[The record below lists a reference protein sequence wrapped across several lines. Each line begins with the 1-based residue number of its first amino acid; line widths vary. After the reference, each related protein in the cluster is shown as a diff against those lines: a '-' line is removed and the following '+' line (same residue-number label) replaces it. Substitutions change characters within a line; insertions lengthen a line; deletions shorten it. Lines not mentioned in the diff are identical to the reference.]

1 MTWAAL
7 SDDLIA
13 RMQHDE
19 LSRDDQ
25 LMYVEGLVYA
35 ARLLTDGE
43 LPSDLRAFTTHPQA
57 AEAALRLLS
66 LDYWRVSAK
75 GYEITNYLKVNRSAE
90 QVEKSKERNRVRQHR
105 ARLHREGDHS
115 MCVPSYCSHAPNAV
129 TNAVTNGVS
138 HDALSSPLLSSREE
152 KEKEKASEPAR
163 GAQGAATASPN
174 WQEQLSPMHRFG
186 EPEFDAE
193 DDESGYWWQITEHDF
208 DIAASI
214 STEYD
219 IEQIAFTLDG
229 TDFSGLPTT
238 LDETVTEAPHLEPV
252 ISNVSP
258 KDDGLLIIF
267 SGHLNNRTNQIADY
281 CERLLKRHRETS

>member
-19 LSRDDQ
+19 LDRDDQ

-57 AEAALRLLS
+57 AEAALRLLT

-75 GYEITNYLKVNRSAE
+75 GYEITNYLKVNRSAD
-90 QVEKSKERNRVRQHR
+90 QVEKSKERNRVRQQR

-115 MCVPSYCSHAPNAV
+115 MCVASYCPDAPNAV

-163 GAQGAATASPN
+163 GAKGAATASPN
-174 WQEQLSPMHRFG
+174 WQEQLAPMHRFG

-193 DDESGYWWQITEHDF
+193 EDDSGYWWQITEDDF
-208 DIAASI
+208 DISAGI
-214 STEYD
+214 STEHD
-219 IEQIAFTLDG
+219 IETIVFALDG
-229 TDFSGLPTT
+229 TDLSGLPTT
-238 LDETVTEAPHLEPV
+238 LDEAVTEAPHLEAV
-252 ISNVSP
+252 LVGVSR
-258 KDDGLLIIF
+258 GSERFLIF
-267 SGHLNNRTNQIADY
+267 FGGHLNHRTNQIANY
-281 CERLLKRHRETS
+281 CERLLKRHLEAR

>member
-19 LSRDDQ
+19 LDRDDQ

-57 AEAALRLLS
+57 AEAALRLLA
-66 LDYWRVSAK
+66 LDYWRVSPK

-115 MCVPSYCSHAPNAV
+115 MCVASYCRNAPNAV
-129 TNAVTNGVS
+129 TNAVTNAVS

-152 KEKEKASEPAR
+152 KEKEKACEPGR
-163 GAQGAATASPN
+163 GAQGAATDSPAYDA
-174 WQEQLSPMHRFG
+174 LKPFHRFG
-186 EPEFDAE
+186 MPEYDRE
-193 DDESGYWWQITEHDF
+193 DDDSGYWWQLIDDDFDFSASITTEHD
-208 DIAASI
+208 I
-214 STEYD
+214 T
-219 IEQIAFTLDG
+219 QIAFTLDG
-229 TDFSGLPTT
+229 TDLSGLPTT
-238 LDETVTEAPHLEPV
+238 LDQAVTEAPHLIAV
-252 ISNVSP
+252 ITKVMP

-267 SGHLNNRTNQIADY
+267 TGHLNNRTNQIADY
-281 CERLLKRHRETS
+281 CERLLKRHREAM

>member
-19 LSRDDQ
+19 LDRDDQ

-57 AEAALRLLS
+57 AEAALRLLA

-75 GYEITNYLKVNRSAE
+75 GYEITDYLKVNRSAD
-90 QVEKSKERNRVRQHR
+90 QVEKSKERNRVRQQR

-115 MCVPSYCSHAPNAV
+115 MCVASYCPNAPNAV
-129 TNAVTNGVS
+129 TNAVTNAVS

-163 GAQGAATASPN
+163 GAEGAATASPPFDAL
-174 WQEQLSPMHRFG
+174 EPLKRFG
-186 EPEFDAE
+186 TPEFAAE
-193 DDESGYWWQITEHDF
+193 DDDSGYWWQIIEGDL
-208 DIAASI
+208 DVAASI
-214 STEYD
+214 NRENIVD
-219 IEQIAFTLDG
+219 HITLVIP
-229 TDFSGLPTT
+229 TDDLTGLPTT
-238 LDETVTEAPHLEPV
+238 RDEAVTEAPHLEPV
-252 ISNVSP
+252 IHGVIA
-258 KDDGLLIIF
+258 KHDALVVIF
-267 SGHLNNRTNQIADY
+267 SGRLNNRTNQIADY
-281 CERLLKRHRETS
+281 CERLLKRHREAK